1 MEWVAFAVIMGMAFG
16 GPAIWGVTDTILKHR
31 REMAEIKYGRS
42 DKEAQLSH
50 DKEELKETV
59 EMLQDRIA
67 VLETIATD
75 PARRTAEEIEKLR

>member
-1 MEWVAFAVIMGMAFG
+1 METWAIVAMFVLIFA
-16 GPAIWGVTDTILKHR
+16 GPSIWAVTDSVLEHR
-31 REMAEIKYGRS
+31 RKMAKIKYGRS

-75 PARRTAEEIEKLR
+75 PARRTADEIEKLR